1 MTDKKLTDGEIIK
14 ACNNCL
20 HYEACKGTYYSAKG
34 DEDILYDFDGE
45 MYANS
50 GCEDFQ
56 DKDLINRQKA
66 IIEKSEKV
74 EHFADKA
81 IETAN
86 AEIENLKVEN
96 QSLRSAANSLKMHY
110 EEART
115 KIESLKIFR
124 GYAEKR
130 ESDYKTMRDK
140 YLNAKSEAYKEFAER
155 LKEQAEVYTDSA
167 EDVFI
172 LAVGISKIDN
182 LLKELMGENN
192 D

>member
-1 MTDKKLTDGEIIK
+1 MHNTEIIK
-14 ACNNCL
+14 AL
-20 HYEACKGTYYSAKG
+20 EYWKK
-34 DEDILYDFDGE
+34 FDNE
-45 MYANS
+45 IDQMLS
-50 GCEDFQ
+50 GRFKDNKMLIAQKEIVKITLNLF
-56 DKDLINRQKA
+56 DLINRQKA

-74 EHFADKA
+74 EHFADKT

-110 EEART
+110 KEAQT

-130 ESDYKTMRDK
+130 ASDYKTMRDK

-155 LKEQAEVYTDSA
+155 MKEKAMQKFDWNEYDEV
-167 EDVFI
+167 ED
-172 LAVGISKIDN
+172 IDD
-182 LLKELMGENN
+182 LVKEMVGENN
-192 D
+192 A